1 MVNNRTRDI
10 RTADM
15 TSDQKID
22 RILGFEPGRER
33 ELPQIFIVG
42 EKHGLSGLVVTSIEY
57 GVTNYGDHGIGW
69 YYVKSFDTVIAEMAV
84 RAVAEIHYAVP
95 RPAAA

>member
-1 MVNNRTRDI
+1 
-10 RTADM
+10 M

-69 YYVKSFDTVIAEMAV
+69 YYVKSFDTTPSRSDW
-84 RAVAEIHYAVP
+84 RAITGISAGLFMIRY
-95 RPAAA
+95 PASDNNCIIRN